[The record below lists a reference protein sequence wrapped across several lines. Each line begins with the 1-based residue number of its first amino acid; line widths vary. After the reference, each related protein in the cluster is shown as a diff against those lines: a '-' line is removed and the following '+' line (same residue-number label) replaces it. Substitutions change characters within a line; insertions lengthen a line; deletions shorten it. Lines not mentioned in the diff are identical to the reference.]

1 MPAYRYMPVT
11 LGMIHG
17 IAVPIANSSEAMMT
31 STLRACVHL
40 VGDRA
45 GDQRS
50 GQGNDHGDDGH
61 GGDGAGSLGLGLVH
75 VILDD
80 VELVHGDHLVAEQHA
95 HSAAERLVEVTRGG
109 ELREVAGDSE
119 ILERHLGAFHVL

>member
-31 STLRACVHL
+31 GTLRVCILSEIGPEISEAV
-40 VGDRA
+40 R
-45 GDQRS
+45 
-50 GQGNDHGDDGH
+50 GNDHGDDGH

-109 ELREVAGDSE
+109 ELREVEGDSE

>member
-1 MPAYRYMPVT
+1 
-11 LGMIHG
+11 MIHG

-31 STLRACVHL
+31 GTLWRVHL

-50 GQGNDHGDDGH
+50 GQGNGQGNDHGDDGH
-61 GGDGAGSLGLGLVH
+61 GGDGACSLGLGLVH

-109 ELREVAGDSE
+109 ELREVEGDSE

>member
-1 MPAYRYMPVT
+1 
-11 LGMIHG
+11 
-17 IAVPIANSSEAMMT
+17 MT

-109 ELREVAGDSE
+109 ELREVEGDSE

>member
-1 MPAYRYMPVT
+1 
-11 LGMIHG
+11 
-17 IAVPIANSSEAMMT
+17 MT

-50 GQGNDHGDDGH
+50 AQGNDHGDDGH

-95 HSAAERLVEVTRGG
+95 HSATERFVEVTRGG
-109 ELREVAGDSE
+109 ELREVEGDSE

>member
-31 STLRACVHL
+31 GTLWRVHL

-109 ELREVAGDSE
+109 ELREVEGDSE

>member
-109 ELREVAGDSE
+109 ELREVEGDSE

>member
-1 MPAYRYMPVT
+1 
-11 LGMIHG
+11 MIHG

-31 STLRACVHL
+31 GTLWRVHL

-109 ELREVAGDSE
+109 ELREVEGDSE